1 MNSSLECKEIEIE
14 ISEQDPFANDKLER
28 KPFAN
33 VLTTIINL
41 YSDKGC
47 VLSINGEWGSGKTTF
62 IKMWQQQ
69 LKNNGYR
76 TIYFNAWK
84 NDFNDDPLISIL
96 GELNKE
102 FSNCKTFEKVV
113 TNGSKILLKMGE
125 TLLRNKIGV
134 DSEILASG
142 ISEISNLCRES
153 INRYQDYKQTLEKFK
168 ESLSELVA
176 SEANGK
182 PVVFIVDELD
192 RCNPHYAVKILER
205 VKHLFDVP
213 NIAFIIAV
221 NDEQLQYAV
230 QGFYGS
236 EKING
241 KEYLRRFFDMSL
253 ALPTPNMSNYV
264 KVLYNKHHFDEVFS
278 SSRNSYNTQENEMFL
293 HFATELFSGANINLR
308 LANKIFAYT
317 RLALC
322 NFHAESRIDS
332 DTILLLC
339 YLKICYSH
347 VYNKIKQ
354 GAYNIQELIDTIE
367 SILPIGVFLNS
378 NSMQNND
385 YSVWAI
391 AGLISYYRYINIGND
406 RFPIFKGENI
416 GGTPH
421 KKYPISTNIIDIDSL
436 FEALSNLEYDPNY
449 KYGIGSII
457 SRIEISSGLYI

>member
-168 ESLSELVA
+168 ESPRQ
-176 SEANGK
+176 NG
-182 PVVFIVDELD
+182 
-192 RCNPHYAVKILER
+192 
-205 VKHLFDVP
+205 
-213 NIAFIIAV
+213 
-221 NDEQLQYAV
+221 
-230 QGFYGS
+230 S
-236 EKING
+236 
-241 KEYLRRFFDMSL
+241 FFQ
-253 ALPTPNMSNYV
+253 
-264 KVLYNKHHFDEVFS
+264 K
-278 SSRNSYNTQENEMFL
+278 
-293 HFATELFSGANINLR
+293 
-308 LANKIFAYT
+308 
-317 RLALC
+317 
-322 NFHAESRIDS
+322 
-332 DTILLLC
+332 
-339 YLKICYSH
+339 
-347 VYNKIKQ
+347 
-354 GAYNIQELIDTIE
+354 
-367 SILPIGVFLNS
+367 
-378 NSMQNND
+378 
-385 YSVWAI
+385 
-391 AGLISYYRYINIGND
+391 
-406 RFPIFKGENI
+406 
-416 GGTPH
+416 
-421 KKYPISTNIIDIDSL
+421 
-436 FEALSNLEYDPNY
+436 
-449 KYGIGSII
+449 
-457 SRIEISSGLYI
+457 